1 MSSSRLAPWLVTS
14 CLAFFALLAT
24 PGVRAAG
31 SAVPEQTTG
40 LAGEGSAKPSEVA
53 PAAPLPTAS
62 VASDALAA
70 QPVLGPMTFD
80 ARAQRYTASY
90 GSGRASLS
98 VTPRLQQ
105 GLEKLLADY
114 RLPMGAVVLLDPKT
128 GRVLAMA
135 EHVEKGPRTH
145 IALQPIAPA
154 ASVFKIVTSAALLE
168 KGMSPDDEVCFH
180 GGRHRIQKALL
191 ADNPRRDR
199 VCLTLASALGRS
211 ANVVFAKLAGRDL
224 SAELLRDEA
233 RRFLFN
239 EPIPFAWP
247 VEPSTARFS
256 EDPFEL
262 ATTAAGFGPVRLS
275 PLHGAL
281 IASIVANGGHL
292 VFPRLVDAVDGVPVA
307 AVAEGPPVI
316 RPEVAAALAH
326 MMETTTTEGT
336 ARKIFRRDRASR
348 RSALREVTVAGKT
361 GSLAEA
367 SPYRDYSWF
376 VGFAPVEDPQ
386 VAVAVAVV
394 NERLWRVKA
403 PFVAH
408 EALKAYFE
416 GAPSVVGGGRAT
428 ALPGAAVRV
437 VRTSAATRG

>member
-1 MSSSRLAPWLVTS
+1 MSCSRLAPCLVTL
-14 CLAFFALLAT
+14 CLAFFTLLAN
-24 PGVRAAG
+24 PWVRAAG
-31 SAVPEQTTG
+31 SADPEKKTG
-40 LAGEGSAKPSEVA
+40 QAGEGSVNSTESAAVA
-53 PAAPLPTAS
+53 PAATAS
-62 VASDALAA
+62 VASGATATQA
-70 QPVLGPMTFD
+70 VLGPMAFD
-80 ARAQRYTASY
+80 PRAQRYTASY
-90 GSGRASLS
+90 GSGSASLTVS
-98 VTPRLQQ
+98 PRLQQ
-105 GLEKLLADY
+105 GMEKLLTDY
-114 RLPMGAVVLLDPKT
+114 RVPMGAAVLLDPRT

-145 IALQPIAPA
+145 VALQPIAPA

-199 VCLTLASALGRS
+199 MCLTLASALGKS

-224 SAELLRDEA
+224 SAELLRSEA
-233 RRFLFN
+233 HRFLFN
-239 EPIPFAWP
+239 VPIPFAWP
-247 VEPSTARFS
+247 VEPSPARIS
-256 EDPFEL
+256 DDPFEL

-281 IASIVANGGHL
+281 IASIVANGGRL
-292 VFPRLVDAVDGVPVA
+292 VPPRLIDAVDGVPVA
-307 AVAEGPPVI
+307 PGGQGQRVI
-316 RPEVAAALAH
+316 RPEVAAALAR

-376 VGFAPVEDPQ
+376 VGFAPVDDPQ
-386 VAVAVAVV
+386 VAVAVMVL

-416 GAPSVVGGGRAT
+416 AAPSLVVGGRAPV
-428 ALPGAAVRV
+428 LQGEGVRV
-437 VRTSAATRG
+437 ARTAAAR

>member
-1 MSSSRLAPWLVTS
+1 MYGSRLAPWLVTS
-14 CLAFFALLAT
+14 CLALFAVLAT
-24 PGVRAAG
+24 PWVRAAPG
-31 SAVPEQTTG
+31 VGPEETTDQT
-40 LAGEGSAKPSEVA
+40 GELSVKSSE
-53 PAAPLPTAS
+53 AAPVALAPTAS
-62 VASDALAA
+62 VASGAAAA
-70 QPVLGPMTFD
+70 QPVLGPMAFD

-114 RLPMGAVVLLDPKT
+114 RVPMGAVVLLDPRT

-168 KGMSPDDEVCFH
+168 KGMSPEDEVCFH

-191 ADNPRRDR
+191 TDNPRRDR
-199 VCLTLASALGRS
+199 MCLSLASALGKS

-224 SAELLRDEA
+224 STELLRSEA
-233 RRFLFN
+233 HRFLFN
-239 EPIPFAWP
+239 APIPFAWP
-247 VEPSTARFS
+247 VEPSPARFS
-256 EDPFEL
+256 DDPFEL

-281 IASIVANGGHL
+281 IASIVANGGRF
-292 VFPRLVDAVDGVPVA
+292 VPPRLIDAVDGVPVA
-307 AVAEGPPVI
+307 AAAEGQPVI
-316 RPEVAAALAH
+316 RPEVAAALAR
-326 MMETTTTEGT
+326 MMETTITQGT

-367 SPYRDYSWF
+367 TPYRDYSWF
-376 VGFAPVEDPQ
+376 VGFAPVDDPQ

-416 GAPSVVGGGRAT
+416 GEGG
-428 ALPGAAVRV
+428 RV
-437 VRTSAATRG
+437 VRTAAAR